1 MFLTYFQLLTL
12 MLTTSL
18 ITGGIVYFWIKRKM
32 KLIKEESQSMRL
44 SLAGMWD
51 NNSNWDKKYTALKAD
66 YQELLQ
72 QKDPSKKKT
81 PNSMAIKHIQLP
93 NSLAENSQRFE
104 A

>member
-18 ITGGIVYFWIKRKM
+18 ITGGIVYFRLKRKT
-32 KLIKEESQSMRL
+32 KLIKEEATAMRL
-44 SLAGMWD
+44 SLEGMWD

-72 QKDPSKKKT
+72 QQGHSKKKT
-81 PNSMAIKHIQLP
+81 PNSIAIKQLQLP
-93 NSLAENSQRFE
+93 NSLTETSQRFE